1 MFQAQIHKPGVSF
14 LFLCRRK
21 PGTISQGRP
30 MKAKVSRGLTPTALL
45 PRNSQSRKIPSVR
58 RARNFFSMVSCKI
71 FIPGMASGYI
81 FLSPAFSFSRAC
93 FSFVCSFFFDLDF
106 TKSSHLTWTIFSDG
120 GQLKTESMN
129 GPPPENGHGT
139 T

>member
-1 MFQAQIHKPGVSF
+1 
-14 LFLCRRK
+14 
-21 PGTISQGRP
+21 

-58 RARNFFSMVSCKI
+58 RARNFFFDGLLQDLHPGHGIGIHLLEPGVFLLKGLFLLCL
-71 FIPGMASGYI
+71 FI
-81 FLSPAFSFSRAC
+81 
-93 FSFVCSFFFDLDF
+93 FFDLDF